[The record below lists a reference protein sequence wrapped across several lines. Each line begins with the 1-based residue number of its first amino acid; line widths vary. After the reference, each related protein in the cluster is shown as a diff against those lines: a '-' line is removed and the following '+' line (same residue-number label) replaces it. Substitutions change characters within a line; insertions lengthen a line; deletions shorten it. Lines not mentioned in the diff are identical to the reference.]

1 MEGWHS
7 MQKGMRFQFEQ
18 MSIHHRM
25 YVIVVVSV
33 LMFVL
38 LFGFI
43 FGIMV
48 RDLQD
53 SVIDRQAQILTLI
66 CTDMKNALD
75 STEDLALSLVTDS
88 TIKKYISSASGV
100 QEKNTLTSMM
110 SRPTWK
116 NLVTSTNIA
125 VADLM
130 VIRNEHDY
138 VRSGSTYVSDKSL
151 YDSLA
156 KYICDNYTPGDNCM
170 ALSGYLRYA
179 LDCYCYVLPLADSGT
194 STIQRG
200 GYLVLLVD
208 NYSFTK
214 MLDRYYEA
222 GTTISILDN
231 YGTTVFCNATDEA
244 PDLTVVLDDV
254 TRSHKKTAK
263 INGKNNLVIT
273 QRLADLEWTVVFCTP
288 TASVTAQMQK
298 YWVLFVVF
306 LVLLAG
312 VTAILI
318 SMISRSMTHR
328 LKEMVNVITN
338 IREGDIDCRFP
349 VVYQDEISIIGDE
362 FNRMIDQIQKYHL
375 NAAVNELRRKEAELN
390 ALQSSINPHFLYN
403 SLDCIRAS
411 ALVNQDMRVA
421 HQIQILANM
430 FRYTTG
436 YNSMR
441 GGIVTVDEEMKHVY
455 DYLSMLSFRFEDRYD
470 VEIHVDRAIL
480 PMRIPKLVLQPV
492 VENSFQHG
500 IRNLA
505 TQGRVN
511 ICGYLDGEAI
521 ILSVEDNGVGI
532 PPEKLETLQQ
542 LLQAN
547 PLSTVDMPF
556 RALIN
561 INDRIRITYGQEY
574 GVSLESIPGK
584 RTRTMIRLPIT
595 KE

>member
-1 MEGWHS
+1 
-7 MQKGMRFQFEQ
+7 MQKGIRFHFEQ
-18 MSIHHRM
+18 MSIHRRM
-25 YVIVVVSV
+25 YVFVVVSV

-38 LFGFI
+38 LFAFI

-53 SVIDRQAQILTLI
+53 SAVDRQAQILTLV
-66 CTDMKNALD
+66 CADMKNALD
-75 STEDLALSLVTDS
+75 STEDLALSLVTNS
-88 TIKKYISSASGV
+88 TIKNYASSASGIA
-100 QEKNTLTSMM
+100 EKDALTSMM
-110 SRPTWK
+110 SRPAWK
-116 NLVTSTNIA
+116 NVVTSSNLD
-125 VADLM
+125 VVDFM

-138 VRSGSTYVSDKSL
+138 VRSGSSYVSDKSI
-151 YDSLA
+151 YGSLA
-156 KYICDNYTPGDNCM
+156 KYICDNYVPGNNCM

-179 LDCYCYVLPLADSGT
+179 LDCYCYVLPLADSAS

-200 GYLVLLVD
+200 GYLVLLLD

-214 MLDRYYEA
+214 ILDRYYETD
-222 GTTISILDN
+222 TTISIVDS
-231 YGTTVFCNATDEA
+231 YGTTVFCNSAQEELDIT
-244 PDLTVVLDDV
+244 TVLDNV
-254 TRSHKKTAK
+254 EHSNRRTTK
-263 INGKNNLVIT
+263 INGKNNLVIA
-273 QRLADLEWTVVFCTP
+273 QQLSGLEWTVVFCTP

-298 YWVLFVVF
+298 YWSLFVIF
-306 LVLLAG
+306 LILLAG

-318 SMISRSMTHR
+318 SMISRSMTNR

-349 VVYQDEISIIGDE
+349 VVYHDEISIIGDE

-430 FRYTTG
+430 FRYTTRS
-436 YNSMR
+436 NSIR
-441 GGIVTVDEEMKHVY
+441 GGMVTVDEEMKHVY
-455 DYLSMLSFRFEDRYD
+455 DYLSMLSFRFEDRYN
-470 VEIHVDRAIL
+470 VEIHVDKAIL
-480 PMRIPKLVLQPV
+480 PMRIPKLILQPI
-492 VENSFQHG
+492 VENSFHHG

-505 TQGRVN
+505 TQGCVHIR
-511 ICGYLDGEAI
+511 GYLDAETV

-532 PPEKLETLQQ
+532 PSERLEMLQQ

-547 PLSTVDMPF
+547 PLSTTDTPY

-561 INDRIRITYGQEY
+561 INDRIRMTYGHNY
-574 GVSLESIPGK
+574 GISLESIPGE
-584 RTRTMIRLPIT
+584 RTRTTIRLPKT
-595 KE
+595 K

>member
-1 MEGWHS
+1 
-7 MQKGMRFQFEQ
+7 
-18 MSIHHRM
+18 
-25 YVIVVVSV
+25 
-33 LMFVL
+33 
-38 LFGFI
+38 
-43 FGIMV
+43 
-48 RDLQD
+48 
-53 SVIDRQAQILTLI
+53 
-66 CTDMKNALD
+66 MKNVLD

-88 TIKKYISSASGV
+88 TIKKYVSSASGEK
-100 QEKNTLTSMM
+100 EKNALTSMM

-116 NLVTSTNIA
+116 NLVSSTNIA

-156 KYICDNYTPGDNCM
+156 KYICDNYTPGYNCM
-170 ALSGYLRYA
+170 ALSGYLRYE

-214 MLDRYYEA
+214 MLNRYYEA
-222 GTTISILDN
+222 GTTISIVDSC
-231 YGTTVFCNATDEA
+231 GTTVFCNTTNEE
-244 PDLTVVLDDV
+244 PDLTTVLDDV
-254 TRSHKKTAK
+254 ARGNKKTAK

-273 QRLADLEWTVVFCTP
+273 QRLARLDWTVILCTP

-298 YWVLFVVF
+298 YWILFVIF
-306 LVLLAG
+306 LILLVG
-312 VTAILI
+312 ITAILI

-349 VVYQDEISIIGDE
+349 VVYHDEISIIGDE

-441 GGIVTVDEEMKHVY
+441 GGVVTVEEEMKHVY
-455 DYLSMLSFRFEDRYD
+455 DYLSMLSFRFEDRYN
-470 VEIHVDRAIL
+470 VEIHVDKAIL
-480 PMRIPKLVLQPV
+480 PMRIPKLVLQPI

-505 TQGRVN
+505 TQGRVI

-532 PPEKLETLQQ
+532 PPEKLEMLQK

-547 PLSTVDMPF
+547 PLSTADMPY

-595 KE
+595 NK

>member
-1 MEGWHS
+1 
-7 MQKGMRFQFEQ
+7 MQKGIRFRFDQ

-25 YVIVVVSV
+25 YVIVVVSA

-53 SVIDRQAQILTLI
+53 AAIDSQAQILTLV
-66 CTDMKNALD
+66 CMDMKNTLD
-75 STEDLALSLVTDS
+75 STEDLALSLVINS
-88 TIKKYISSASGV
+88 TIKNYVSSDSGIT
-100 QEKNTLTSMM
+100 EKNALTSMM

-116 NLVTSTNIA
+116 NLVTSSNLD
-125 VADLM
+125 VMDFM
-130 VIRNEHDY
+130 VIRNENDY
-138 VRSGSTYVSDKSL
+138 VRSGLVYASDNRIYS
-151 YDSLA
+151 SLA
-156 KYICDNYTPGDNCM
+156 KYICDHYTPGSNCM

-179 LDCYCYVLPLADSGT
+179 LDCYCYVLPLADSAT
-194 STIQRG
+194 STIQCG
-200 GYLVLLVD
+200 GYLVLLLD

-214 MLDRYYEA
+214 MLDKYYEA
-222 GTTISILDN
+222 GTTISIVDS
-231 YGTTVFCNATDEA
+231 YGTTVFCNATHET
-244 PDLTVVLDDV
+244 PDITTVLDNV
-254 TRSHKKTAK
+254 EHGNKRTTK
-263 INGKNNLVIT
+263 INGKTNLVIT
-273 QRLADLEWTVVFCTP
+273 QPIADSEWTVVFCTP
-288 TASVTAQMQK
+288 TDSITAQMRK
-298 YWVLFVVF
+298 YWVLFVGF
-306 LVLLAG
+306 LIPFAG

-318 SMISRSMTHR
+318 SMISRSITKR
-328 LKEMVNVITN
+328 LKEMVNVISN
-338 IREGDIDCRFP
+338 IRDGDIDCRFP
-349 VVYQDEISIIGDE
+349 VVYHDEISIIGDE

-375 NAAVNELRRKEAELN
+375 NAAMNELRRKEAELN

-411 ALVNQDMRVA
+411 ALVNQDMHVA
-421 HQIQILANM
+421 YQIQILANM

-436 YNSMR
+436 SNSLR
-441 GGIVTVDEEMKHVY
+441 GGMVTVDEEMKHVY
-455 DYLSMLSFRFEDRYD
+455 DYLSMLSFRFEDRYN

-480 PMRIPKLVLQPV
+480 PMRIPKLVLQPI
-492 VENSFQHG
+492 VENSFHHG
-500 IRNLA
+500 IRNLV
-505 TQGRVN
+505 TQGCVN

-532 PPEKLETLQQ
+532 PPEKLEELQQ

-547 PLSTVDMPF
+547 PLSTKDMPY
-556 RALIN
+556 RALVN

-584 RTRTMIRLPIT
+584 RTRTIIRLPKT

>member
-1 MEGWHS
+1 
-7 MQKGMRFQFEQ
+7 MQKGIRFHFEQ

-33 LMFVL
+33 LMFAL

-53 SVIDRQAQILTLI
+53 SVIDRQAQILTLL
-66 CTDMKNALD
+66 CTDIKNALD
-75 STEDLALSLVTDS
+75 STEDLALSLVTNS
-88 TIKKYISSASGV
+88 TIKTYVSSGSGEK
-100 QEKNTLTSMM
+100 EKNTLTSMM

-116 NLVTSTNIA
+116 NLVTSNNID
-125 VADLM
+125 VVDLM
-130 VIRNEHDY
+130 VIRSEQDY

-156 KYICDNYTPGDNCM
+156 RYICDNYTPGNHCM
-170 ALSGYLRYA
+170 ALSGYLRYT
-179 LDCYCYVLPLADSGT
+179 LDCYCYVLPLADSAT
-194 STIQRG
+194 SAIQRG

-222 GTTISILDN
+222 GTTISIVDS
-231 YGTTVFCNATDEA
+231 YGTTVFCNAANEA
-244 PDLTVVLDDV
+244 PDLSEVLGDV
-254 TRSHKKTAK
+254 ERGNKKTAR

-273 QRLADLEWTVVFCTP
+273 QELENLDWTVILCTP
-288 TASVTAQMQK
+288 TSSVTAQMQK
-298 YWVLFVVF
+298 YWILFMIF
-306 LVLLAG
+306 LILLAG
-312 VTAILI
+312 ITVILI
-318 SMISRSMTHR
+318 STISRSMTHR
-328 LKEMVNVITN
+328 LKEMVDVITS

-349 VVYQDEISIIGDE
+349 VVYHDEISIIGDE

-480 PMRIPKLVLQPV
+480 PMRIPKLVLQPI

-511 ICGYLDGEAI
+511 IRGYLEGEAM

-547 PLSTVDMPF
+547 PLSTVDMPY

-595 KE
+595 KEER

>member
-1 MEGWHS
+1 
-7 MQKGMRFQFEQ
+7 MQKGIRFYFEQ

-38 LFGFI
+38 IFGFI

-53 SVIDRQAQILTLI
+53 SAIDRQAQILTLVS
-66 CTDMKNALD
+66 TDMKNTLD
-75 STEDLALSLVTDS
+75 STADLALSLVTNT
-88 TIKKYISSASGV
+88 TIKEYVSSASGAK
-100 QEKNTLTSMM
+100 EKNTLTSMM

-116 NLVTSTNIA
+116 NLVTSNNID
-125 VADLM
+125 VVDLM
-130 VIRNEHDY
+130 VIRNENDY
-138 VRSGSTYVSDKSL
+138 VRSGSTYVSDKSI

-156 KYICDNYTPGDNCM
+156 QYICDNYTPGHNCM
-170 ALSGYLRYA
+170 ALSGFLQYT
-179 LDCYCYVLPLADSGT
+179 LDCYCYVLPLADSAT
-194 STIQRG
+194 SSIQRG

-214 MLDRYYEA
+214 MLDRYYDA
-222 GTTISILDN
+222 DTTLSIFDS
-231 YGTTVFCNATDEA
+231 YGTTVFCNTDNA
-244 PDLTVVLDDV
+244 STDLVTVLDSV
-254 TRSHKKTAK
+254 ELGNKRTAR
-263 INGKNNLVIT
+263 INGKKNLVIA
-273 QRLADLEWTVVFCTP
+273 QQLENLDWTVILCTP
-288 TASVTAQMQK
+288 TTAVTAQMQK
-298 YWVLFVVF
+298 YWILFTVF
-306 LVLLAG
+306 LILLAG
-312 VTAILI
+312 ITAILI

-349 VVYQDEISIIGDE
+349 VVYHDEISIIGDE
-362 FNRMIDQIQKYHL
+362 FNRMIDQLQKYHL

-390 ALQSSINPHFLYN
+390 ALQRSINPHFLYN

-421 HQIQILANM
+421 HMIQILANM
-430 FRYTTG
+430 FRYTPG

-455 DYLSMLSFRFEDRYD
+455 DYLSMLSFRFEDRYN
-470 VEIHVDRAIL
+470 VEIHVDKTIL

-505 TQGRVN
+505 TQGSVSIR
-511 ICGYLDGEAI
+511 GYQEDDAI
-521 ILSVEDNGVGI
+521 LLSVEDNVVGI
-532 PPEKLETLQQ
+532 PPEKLEMLQQ
-542 LLQAN
+542 LLRAN
-547 PLSTVDMPF
+547 PLSTVDMPY

-574 GVSLESIPGK
+574 GVSLESTPGK
-584 RTRTMIRLPIT
+584 GTRTMIRLPIT
-595 KE
+595 KESR

>member
-1 MEGWHS
+1 MEGWCS
-7 MQKGMRFQFEQ
+7 MQKGIRFHFEQ

-33 LMFVL
+33 LMFAL

-53 SVIDRQAQILTLI
+53 SAIDRQAQILTLV
-66 CTDMKNALD
+66 CMDMKNVLD

-88 TIKKYISSASGV
+88 TIKKYVSSASGEK
-100 QEKNTLTSMM
+100 EKNALTSMM

-116 NLVTSTNIA
+116 NLVSSTNIA

-138 VRSGSTYVSDKSL
+138 VRSGSTYVSDKRL

-156 KYICDNYTPGDNCM
+156 KYICDNYTPGYNCM
-170 ALSGYLRYA
+170 ALSGYLRYE

-214 MLDRYYEA
+214 MLNRYYEA
-222 GTTISILDN
+222 GTTISIVDSC
-231 YGTTVFCNATDEA
+231 GTTVFCNTTNEE
-244 PDLTVVLDDV
+244 PDLTTVLDDV
-254 TRSHKKTAK
+254 ARGNKKTAK

-273 QRLADLEWTVVFCTP
+273 QRLARLDWTVILCTP

-298 YWVLFVVF
+298 YWILFVIF
-306 LVLLAG
+306 LILLVG
-312 VTAILI
+312 ITAILI

-349 VVYQDEISIIGDE
+349 VVYHDEISIIGDE

-441 GGIVTVDEEMKHVY
+441 GGVVTVEEEMKHVY
-455 DYLSMLSFRFEDRYD
+455 DYLSMLSFRFEDRYN
-470 VEIHVDRAIL
+470 VEIHVDKAIL
-480 PMRIPKLVLQPV
+480 PMRIPKLVLQPI

-505 TQGRVN
+505 TQGRVI

-532 PPEKLETLQQ
+532 PPEKLEMLQK

-547 PLSTVDMPF
+547 PLSTADMPY

-595 KE
+595 NK

>member
-1 MEGWHS
+1 
-7 MQKGMRFQFEQ
+7 MRFHFEQ

-33 LMFVL
+33 LMFVI
-38 LFGFI
+38 LFGFV

-75 STEDLALSLVTDS
+75 STENLAMSLVTNS
-88 TIKKYISSASGV
+88 TIKKYVSSASRV
-100 QEKNTLTSMM
+100 TEKDALTSMM
-110 SRPTWK
+110 ARPTWK
-116 NLVTSTNIA
+116 NLITANNPDVI
-125 VADLM
+125 DFM

-138 VRSGSTYVSDKSL
+138 VRSGSVYISDKSV
-151 YDSLA
+151 YGSLA
-156 KYICDNYTPGDNCM
+156 KYICDNYNPGNNGM
-170 ALSGYLRYA
+170 ALSGYLRHT
-179 LDCYCYVLPLADSGT
+179 LDCYCYVLPLADSAT

-200 GYLVLLVD
+200 GYLVLLLD
-208 NYSFTK
+208 NYAFTK
-214 MLDRYYEA
+214 MLGRYYEVD
-222 GTTISILDN
+222 TTISIVDS
-231 YGTTVFCNATDEA
+231 YGTTVFSNAAEDV
-244 PDLTVVLDDV
+244 PDMTTVLDKAE
-254 TRSHKKTAK
+254 HGNKKVAK
-263 INGKNNLVIT
+263 INGKNNLVIAR
-273 QRLADLEWTVVFCTP
+273 QLEDLDWTVVFCTP

-298 YWVLFVVF
+298 YWVLFAVF
-306 LVLLAG
+306 MVLLAG

-318 SMISRSMTHR
+318 RMISRSMTHR
-328 LKEMVNVITN
+328 LKEMVDVITG

-349 VVYQDEISIIGDE
+349 VVYHDEISIIGDE

-390 ALQSSINPHFLYN
+390 ALQSNINPHFLYN

-436 YNSMR
+436 YNSIR

-470 VEIHVDRAIL
+470 VEIHVDKIIL
-480 PMRIPKLVLQPV
+480 PLQIPKLILQPV
-492 VENSFQHG
+492 VENSFHHG
-500 IRNLA
+500 IRNLVS
-505 TQGRVN
+505 QGRVS
-511 ICGYLDGEAI
+511 ICGYLDGETI

-532 PPEKLETLQQ
+532 PSEKLEELQQ

-547 PLSTVDMPF
+547 PLSTADTPF

-561 INDRIRITYGQEY
+561 INDRIRITYGREY

-595 KE
+595 KESRE

>member
-1 MEGWHS
+1 
-7 MQKGMRFQFEQ
+7 MQKGIRFQFEQ
-18 MSIHHRM
+18 MSIHRRM
-25 YVIVVVSV
+25 YVFVVVSV

-38 LFGFI
+38 LFAFI

-53 SVIDRQAQILTLI
+53 SAIDRQAQILTLV
-66 CTDMKNALD
+66 CRDMKNDLD
-75 STEDLALSLVTDS
+75 STEDLALSLVTNS
-88 TIKKYISSASGV
+88 TIKNYASSASGAA
-100 QEKNTLTSMM
+100 EKDALTSMM
-110 SRPTWK
+110 SRPAWK
-116 NLVTSTNIA
+116 NLVTSSNLD
-125 VADLM
+125 VMDFM

-138 VRSGSTYVSDKSL
+138 VRSGSSYVLDKST
-151 YDSLA
+151 YGSLA
-156 KYICDNYTPGDNCM
+156 KYICDNYIPGYNCM
-170 ALSGYLRYA
+170 ALNGYLRYV
-179 LDCYCYVLPLADSGT
+179 LDCYCYVLPLADSAS

-214 MLDRYYEA
+214 MLDRYYET
-222 GTTISILDN
+222 GTTISIVDN
-231 YGTTVFCNATDEA
+231 YGTTVFCNSTNEE
-244 PDLTVVLDDV
+244 PDITTVLDNV
-254 TRSHKKTAK
+254 EHSNRRTTK
-263 INGKNNLVIT
+263 INGKNNLVIA
-273 QRLADLEWTVVFCTP
+273 QQLADLEWTVVFCTP
-288 TASVTAQMQK
+288 TASVTAQMRK
-298 YWVLFVVF
+298 YWILFVVF
-306 LVLLAG
+306 LFLLAG
-312 VTAILI
+312 VTAMLI
-318 SMISRSMTHR
+318 RMISRSMTNR
-328 LKEMVNVITN
+328 LKEMVNVISN

-349 VVYQDEISIIGDE
+349 VVYHDEISIIGDE
-362 FNRMIDQIQKYHL
+362 FNRMIDQLQKYHL

-436 YNSMR
+436 SNSMR
-441 GGIVTVDEEMKHVY
+441 GGVVTVDEEMKHVY
-455 DYLSMLSFRFEDRYD
+455 DYLSMLSFRFEDRYN

-480 PMRIPKLVLQPV
+480 PMRIPKLILQPI
-492 VENSFQHG
+492 VENSFHHG

-505 TQGRVN
+505 TQGWVN
-511 ICGYLDGEAI
+511 ICGYLDGDAI

-532 PPEKLETLQQ
+532 PSEKLEMLQK

-547 PLSTVDMPF
+547 PLSTPDMPY

-561 INDRIRITYGQEY
+561 INDRIRMTYGNEY
-574 GVSLESIPGK
+574 GVSLESIPNK
-584 RTRTMIRLPIT
+584 RTRTIIRLPKT

>member
-1 MEGWHS
+1 
-7 MQKGMRFQFEQ
+7 MQKGIRFHFEQ
-18 MSIHHRM
+18 MSIHRRM
-25 YVIVVVSV
+25 YVFVVVSV

-53 SVIDRQAQILTLI
+53 SAIDRQAQILTLV
-66 CTDMKNALD
+66 CADMKNALN
-75 STEDLALSLVTDS
+75 STEDLALSLVTNS
-88 TIKKYISSASGV
+88 TIKNYASSASGIA
-100 QEKNTLTSMM
+100 EKDALTSMM
-110 SRPTWK
+110 SRPAWK
-116 NLVTSTNIA
+116 NVVTSSNLD
-125 VADLM
+125 VVDFM

-138 VRSGSTYVSDKSL
+138 VRSGSSYVSDKSI
-151 YDSLA
+151 YGSLA
-156 KYICDNYTPGDNCM
+156 KYICDNYTPGYNCM

-179 LDCYCYVLPLADSGT
+179 LDCYCYVLPLADSAS

-200 GYLVLLVD
+200 GYLVLLLD

-214 MLDRYYEA
+214 ILDRYYETD
-222 GTTISILDN
+222 TTISIVDS
-231 YGTTVFCNATDEA
+231 YGTTVFCNSPQEELDIT
-244 PDLTVVLDDV
+244 TVLDNV
-254 TRSHKKTAK
+254 EHSNRRTTK
-263 INGKNNLVIT
+263 INGKNNLVIA
-273 QRLADLEWTVVFCTP
+273 QQLSDLEWTVVFCTP

-298 YWVLFVVF
+298 YWSLFVIF
-306 LVLLAG
+306 LILLAG

-318 SMISRSMTHR
+318 SMISRSMTNR

-349 VVYQDEISIIGDE
+349 VVYHDEISIIGDE

-436 YNSMR
+436 SNSIR
-441 GGIVTVDEEMKHVY
+441 GGMVTVDEEMKHVY
-455 DYLSMLSFRFEDRYD
+455 DYLSMLSFRFEDRYN
-470 VEIHVDRAIL
+470 VEIHIDKAIL
-480 PMRIPKLVLQPV
+480 PMRIPKLILQPI
-492 VENSFQHG
+492 VENSFHHG

-505 TQGRVN
+505 TQGCVR
-511 ICGYLDGEAI
+511 ICGYLDAEKV

-532 PPEKLETLQQ
+532 PSERLEMLQQ

-547 PLSTVDMPF
+547 PLSTTDTPY

-561 INDRIRITYGQEY
+561 INDRIRMTYGHDY
-574 GVSLESIPGK
+574 GISLESIPGEH
-584 RTRTMIRLPIT
+584 TRTIIRLPKT
-595 KE
+595 K

>member
-1 MEGWHS
+1 ML
-7 MQKGMRFQFEQ
+7 KGIRFHFEQ
-18 MSIHHRM
+18 TSIHRRM
-25 YVIVVVSV
+25 YVFVVVSV

-53 SVIDRQAQILTLI
+53 SAIDRQAQILTLV
-66 CTDMKNALD
+66 CRDMKNALD
-75 STEDLALSLVTDS
+75 STEDLALSLVTNS
-88 TIKKYISSASGV
+88 TIKNYASSASGV
-100 QEKNTLTSMM
+100 AEKDALTSMM
-110 SRPTWK
+110 SRPAWK
-116 NLVTSTNIA
+116 NLVTSSNLD
-125 VADLM
+125 VMDFM

-138 VRSGSTYVSDKSL
+138 VRSGSSYVANKSI
-151 YDSLA
+151 YGSLA
-156 KYICDNYTPGDNCM
+156 KYICDNYTPGYNCM

-179 LDCYCYVLPLADSGT
+179 LDCYCYVLPLADSAS

-200 GYLVLLVD
+200 GYLVLLLD

-214 MLDRYYEA
+214 ILDRYYETD
-222 GTTISILDN
+222 TTISIVDS
-231 YGTTVFCNATDEA
+231 YGTTVFCNSAQEA
-244 PDLTVVLDDV
+244 ADISTVLDNV
-254 TRSHKKTAK
+254 EHSNRRTTK
-263 INGKNNLVIT
+263 INGKRNLVIA
-273 QRLADLEWTVVFCTP
+273 QQLSDLQWTVVFCTP

-298 YWVLFVVF
+298 YWILFVVF
-306 LVLLAG
+306 LFLLAG
-312 VTAILI
+312 VTAVLI
-318 SMISRSMTHR
+318 RMISRSMTNR

-338 IREGDIDCRFP
+338 IRDGDIDCRFP
-349 VVYQDEISIIGDE
+349 VIYHDEISIIGDE

-436 YNSMR
+436 SNAIR
-441 GGIVTVDEEMKHVY
+441 GGMVTVEEEMKHVY
-455 DYLSMLSFRFEDRYD
+455 DYLSMLSFRFEDRYN
-470 VEIHVDRAIL
+470 VEIHVDKAIL
-480 PMRIPKLVLQPV
+480 PMRIPKLILQPV
-492 VENSFQHG
+492 VENSFHHG

-505 TQGRVN
+505 TQGCVS
-511 ICGYLDGEAI
+511 ICGSLDAETVV
-521 ILSVEDNGVGI
+521 LSVEDNGVGI
-532 PPEKLETLQQ
+532 APDQMKTLQQ

-547 PLSTVDMPF
+547 PLSTQDTPY

-561 INDRIRITYGQEY
+561 INDRIRMTYGHHY

-584 RTRTMIRLPIT
+584 YTRTIIRLPKT
-595 KE
+595 K